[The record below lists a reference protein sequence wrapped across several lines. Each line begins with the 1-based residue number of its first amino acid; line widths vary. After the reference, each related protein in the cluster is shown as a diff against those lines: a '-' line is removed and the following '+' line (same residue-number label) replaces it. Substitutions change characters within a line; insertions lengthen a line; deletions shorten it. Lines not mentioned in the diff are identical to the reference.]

1 MPRGQQLVEQA
12 LAAGYEVV
20 AYARDPSKL
29 NTGHQH
35 LTIVKGKLSDQALI
49 ENAIRGTDTVLSTL
63 GPHRRSK
70 NRPITQGMQNI
81 IAGMKKQGVRR
92 LIITSTLSAK
102 DPNDE
107 PDLRARAIVSF
118 VKIAWR
124 GLRRYS
130 QRRRNSSRIRP

>member
-1 MPRGQQLVEQA
+1 M
-12 LAAGYEVV
+12 
-20 AYARDPSKL
+20 
-29 NTGHQH
+29 
-35 LTIVKGKLSDQALI
+35 SDQALI
-49 ENAIRGTDTVLSTL
+49 ENAIQGTDTVLSTL
-63 GPHRRSK
+63 GPHGRSK

-81 IAGMKKQGVRR
+81 IAAMKKQGVSR

-124 GLRRYS
+124 AAYEDIVSVAEIVRASDLDWTILRLAVLNNKPKLEKS
-130 QRRRNSSRIRP
+130 KLVI